1 MNELNITQSAIETL
15 NCHHKA
21 RQRAAGSRSMA
32 IVGVVASGNLEVLV
46 ERVLPDT
53 DCQVEINTAAR
64 GFGAVWE
71 AVVADFVEQRS
82 PGGLKLSIND
92 GGARPDIVAL
102 RLAQAVRLIEEEE
115 K

>member
-1 MNELNITQSAIETL
+1 METEMETL
-15 NCHHKA
+15 SYHHKVG
-21 RQRAAGSRSMA
+21 QRAGGSKLMA

-53 DCQVEINTAAR
+53 DCELAIKTAAE

-71 AVVADFVEQRS
+71 RVVADFVELRS
-82 PGGLKLSIND
+82 PGGLKLSVND

-102 RLAQAVRLIEEEE
+102 RLAQAVRLIEELES
-115 K
+115 